1 MVQRRNIRKRPSVN
15 QVRDADDE
23 QLVSTSVGELR
34 RQERADRLRKSSRRY
49 VARIVAIVCVL
60 AALVVGG
67 VALYNSPVFTITNV
81 QVSGVEHLTNEEM
94 AQLANVPAD
103 TTLLRVDTDAI
114 ASRVKQSS
122 WVEDVQV
129 SRGFPD
135 TLNINVTERSILAVV
150 EMPNSSGTANRS
162 WAIATDRTWLM
173 PIPDAGSEAAQT
185 TSAKIYE
192 DAENAVHIV
201 NLPYGTSAEI
211 GQVCQDEVVNNALT
225 ILQDMTTELTDQVV
239 KISAASLA
247 ETSVYLE
254 SGVEIAFGS
263 ADDIRDKERTI
274 LKIMQDNPDGV
285 AYINVRIVENPTWR
299 SI

>member
-247 ETSVYLE
+247 ETSEML
-254 SGVEIAFGS
+254 
-263 ADDIRDKERTI
+263 
-274 LKIMQDNPDGV
+274 
-285 AYINVRIVENPTWR
+285 
-299 SI
+299 